1 MPKKSETIQFLNNE
15 LKKKA
20 KERGIESTIHVEQK
34 EVDNNIVKKVKIE
47 RENTKFKKSN

>member
-1 MPKKSETIQFLNNE
+1 MPKKNETVQFLNSE

-20 KERGIESTIHVEQK
+20 KERGIENTIQLGQK